1 MTGWAFV
8 KLGDLTT
15 VVTKGT
21 TPTSIGYEFKD
32 AGINFVKVESIS
44 NNGTFIPDKFAK
56 IDDECNAQLKRSQL
70 EENDILFSI
79 AGAIGRTAIVPKSIL
94 PANTNQ
100 ALAIIRLKPDAPIY
114 PDYLLRALASQSI
127 IEQTDLMKGGVAQQ
141 NLSLAQLK
149 AFEIPL
155 PPLPVQKAIVAKL
168 DAAFAS
174 IEQAIAAA
182 EQNAENAKQLFQS
195 YLSDVFERGG
205 EGWVEQTLGSVC
217 KFIGGS
223 QPPKSSFEKAVAADN
238 IRLIQ
243 IRDYKSD
250 KHITYIKRSAARRFC
265 TAEDIMIGRY
275 GPPIF
280 QILRGLEGA
289 YNVALMK
296 AEPNQKYLSRDY
308 LFYFLQHP
316 AIQNHVI
323 NASTRAAGQSGMNK
337 ETIEPYPIRLPSL
350 SEQASI
356 VTAVLSMSEESKSLV
371 RKYSEKCELL
381 NQLKQSLL
389 NQAFNGQLVDA

>member
-1 MTGWAFV
+1 MTRWELV
-8 KLGDLTT
+8 KLGQTAKVGAGNSAPQNASLFENGTYNFFRTSDIGRIKVGKIFDAVDKLNDLGTHKLRKWG
-15 VVTKGT
+15 KGT
-21 TPTSIGYEFKD
+21 
-32 AGINFVKVESIS
+32 
-44 NNGTFIPDKFAK
+44 
-56 IDDECNAQLKRSQL
+56 
-70 EENDILFSI
+70 ILF
-79 AGAIGRTAIVPKSIL
+79 PKSGASTFLNHRVMLGTDGYVSSHLATIKANEKTLDDNFLFYFLMTVDAQRLVPDSNYPSLNL
-94 PANTNQ
+94 PA
-100 ALAIIRLKPDAPIY
+100 
-114 PDYLLRALASQSI
+114 
-127 IEQTDLMKGGVAQQ
+127 IENIDV
-141 NLSLAQLK
+141 
-149 AFEIPL
+149 PL

-182 EQNAENAKQLFQS
+182 ERNAENAKQLFQS

-205 EGWVEQTLGSVC
+205 EGWVEQTLGGVC

-223 QPPKSSFEKAVAADN
+223 QPPKSSFEKAVTADN

-296 AEPNQKYLSRDY
+296 AEPNQKFLSRDY

-356 VTAVLSMSEESKSLV
+356 VTAVLSMSEQSKSLI
-371 RKYSEKCELL
+371 RKYNEKCELL

-389 NQAFNGQLVDA
+389 QQAFNGQLVDA